1 MQFNMEL
8 AIKNNLN
15 LNDLIILSFIE
26 LQVDERGINNECA
39 ISYSEII
46 NYNPSL
52 EKDNKR
58 EFDNRNLEGYNF
70 ICRSS
75 GIEYLTQR
83 KARKIIENHDVFTRI
98 SVDIRPNA
106 KNNGNNFELTQI
118 EKDLAK
124 KLVS

>member
-46 NYNPSL
+46 KGLPIIFDSKANVTNL
-52 EKDNKR
+52 ARLRATLNKD
-58 EFDNRNLEGYNF
+58 
-70 ICRSS
+70 
-75 GIEYLTQR
+75 GIEKFIT
-83 KARKIIENHDVFTRI
+83 KEIIQEGRSKGAKVIFRLNRENL
-98 SVDIRPNA
+98 N
-106 KNNGNNFELTQI
+106 
-118 EKDLAK
+118 
-124 KLVS
+124 KLNVKGIVKEV